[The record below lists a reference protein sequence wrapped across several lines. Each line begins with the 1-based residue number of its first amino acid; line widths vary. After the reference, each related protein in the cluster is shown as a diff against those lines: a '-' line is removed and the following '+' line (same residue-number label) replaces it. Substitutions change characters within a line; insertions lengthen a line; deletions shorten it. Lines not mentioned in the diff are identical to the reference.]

1 MFREPTG
8 LLGLGRAPLRAPAS
22 ISSFAPSLAPPP
34 TRMATQARRWRQV
47 ACAAWLACGSLAS
60 SAWAADSADVT
71 QLRRQIDEIRQ
82 QYEARLKALEDK
94 LDQVQKQQAAASD
107 APTNAAASAPNTTT
121 ANDTGGAAAS
131 GGGGGFNPSVSVIL
145 SGTYASLSKDPG
157 TWRLSGFVPS
167 GDEVGP
173 GKRGF
178 SLGESEV
185 GLSAN
190 IDPWLYGNLTLSVA
204 GDDTI
209 SAEEAFVQTTSLP
222 DAFNGLKIKVGRFF
236 SGLGYLNEQ
245 HAHTWDFVDAP
256 LAYQAFLGG
265 QYKQEGVQGK
275 WLLPTDQFIEVGAEL
290 GSGASFP
297 GTDRNR
303 NGAGSVSVFA
313 HTGGDVG
320 DSHSWRAGVSWL
332 RDQAQDRPW
341 DTTDALGQNVTNA
354 FTGSSRL
361 WVVDGVWKWAP
372 NGNATR
378 TNFKLQGEYFRR
390 IESGSLTYAYADPDQ
405 LGLSPNT
412 DAYRSAQSGW
422 YLQGVYQFMPTWR
435 VGLRRDQLDSGTSD
449 LASNALNLNTTDYSP
464 KRNSLMLDWSPSEF
478 QRWRIQL
485 SDDRSREGVK
495 DRQFFLQ
502 YQTSLGAHG
511 AHSY

>member
-1 MFREPTG
+1 LVASG
-8 LLGLGRAPLRAPAS
+8 GLG
-22 ISSFAPSLAPPP
+22 
-34 TRMATQARRWRQV
+34 
-47 ACAAWLACGSLAS
+47 AS
-60 SAWAADSADVT
+60 SSWAAGSDDVA
-71 QLRRQIDEIRQ
+71 QLRHQIDEIRQ

-94 LDQVQKQQAAASD
+94 LELVQQQQQASAASSGTPPD
-107 APTNAAASAPNTTT
+107 ATVSSAANAPAAQADGASNAAAS
-121 ANDTGGAAAS
+121 GA
-131 GGGGGFNPSVSVIL
+131 GGGFNPSVSVIL
-145 SGTYASLSKDPG
+145 SGLYASLSKDPN
-157 TWRLSGFVPS
+157 TWHMSGFAPS
-167 GDEVGP
+167 GDEIGP

-178 SLGESEV
+178 SLSESEL

-190 IDPWLYGNLTLSVA
+190 IDPWLYGNLTLSVS

-209 SAEEAFVQTTSLP
+209 SAEEAFVQTISLP
-222 DAFNGLKIKVGRFF
+222 DAFNGLKIKAGRFF

-245 HAHTWDFVDAP
+245 HSHTWDFVDAP
-256 LAYQAFLGG
+256 LAYQAFLGD
-265 QYKQEGVQGK
+265 QYKQEGVQAK

-303 NGAGSVSVFA
+303 NGAGSVSLFA

-320 DSHSWRAGVSWL
+320 DSNSWRAGVSWL
-332 RDQAQDRPW
+332 RDRAQDRPW

-354 FTGSSRL
+354 FSGTSRL
-361 WVVDGVWKWAP
+361 WVVDGIWKWAP

-378 TNFKLQGEYFRR
+378 TNFKLQGEYFKR
-390 IESGSLTYAYADPDQ
+390 IESGDLTYAYADPDQ

-435 VGLRRDQLDSGTSD
+435 VGLRHDQLSSGTTD
-449 LASNALNLNTTDYSP
+449 LASNALNLDSIDYSP

-478 QRWRIQL
+478 QRWRAQV
-485 SDDRSREGVK
+485 SDDRSREGIK